1 MAYKFYYDETEHS
14 RNITQSTL
22 KNSNYYENFITVI
35 VGWDE
40 KKEQE
45 LEKKYLEFENKY
57 EDRKHK
63 GELKSSAIKLRQFR
77 NGFESMSQENLELV
91 SDFLDLFDDDIYVYF
106 SIQSKLEYILRQLL
120 AQYRNNLM
128 VDIDAM
134 RYTLVK
140 AIHVYNPENVI
151 DAMYNR
157 PGELIDE
164 IRSFLK
170 NRIEAN
176 KKNLDLKQRESEA
189 FTQALIILDDLSPV
203 STLEWDY
210 HMSFDGFDRFLTEQS
225 IHNYSLIIDRE
236 GSEQKTLKAARDKG
250 HINSYEQ
257 DSKEA
262 FGIRMADMLAGIIA
276 KFMKSFSVALTS
288 DYKELQKVLLD
299 KNWFRLDDNKRSVYR
314 KLHYV
319 LSEINDSWY
328 KSFASTYADD
338 LILFISFLKYVDIV
352 SAEEMEKS
360 LEMQG
365 ECYDGFARN
374 DLQQYYYSRIYNKLK
389 KEPVKPINNEFFYDK
404 WGAKVYIDARK
415 QPGLEI
421 ENGMRECD
429 VVNAGMDA
437 NGVPTITIKEDDKY
451 MCYRI
456 PEQLKDWVV
465 TIMSLKNMGLDMFP
479 ARVRFTKN
487 ANKWYADLL

>member
-1 MAYKFYYDETEHS
+1 MVYKFYYDETEHS
-14 RNITQSTL
+14 RNITQGTL
-22 KNSNYYENFITVI
+22 ENSNYYENFITVI

-45 LEKKYLEFENKY
+45 LEKRYLEFENKY
-57 EDRKHK
+57 EERKHK
-63 GELKSSAIKLRQFR
+63 GELKSSAIKLGQFK
-77 NGFESMSQENLELV
+77 NGFASMSQENLELV
-91 SDFLDLFDDDIYVYF
+91 SDFLDLFDDDIYIYF
-106 SIQSKLEYILRQLL
+106 SVQSKVEYILLQLL

-134 RYTLVK
+134 RYSLVK
-140 AIHVYNPENVI
+140 AIHVYHPENVI

-170 NRIEAN
+170 KRIEAN
-176 KKNLDLKQRESEA
+176 KKNLALKQRENEA
-189 FTQALIILDDLSPV
+189 FMQALIILDDLSAV
-203 STLEWDY
+203 STFEWDY

-225 IHNYSLIIDRE
+225 IDHYSLIIDRE
-236 GSEQKTLKAARDKG
+236 GSEQKTLKAAIDMG

-276 KFMKSFSVALTS
+276 KFMKSLSVALTS

-299 KNWFRLDDNKRSVYR
+299 KNWFRLDDNKRCIYR
-314 KLHYV
+314 KLHHV

-338 LILFISFLKYVDIV
+338 LISFISLLEYIDNV
-352 SAEEMEKS
+352 SAEEMQKS

-365 ECYDGFARN
+365 EYFNGFVCDA
-374 DLQQYYYSRIYNKLK
+374 LQQYYSRIHNKLK
-389 KEPVKPINNEFFYDK
+389 TEPINLINNEYFFNK
-404 WGAKVYIDARK
+404 WGAKVYVDARK
-415 QPGLEI
+415 QSGLEI

-451 MCYRI
+451 VCYGI
-456 PEQLKDWVV
+456 PVQLKDWVG
-465 TIMSLKNMGLDMFP
+465 TIMALKNRGQDMFP